1 MYRKNISEYFDN
13 ISEVYEI
20 ETMEKKDYL
29 SRYNLWERNI
39 DKYSIEFCDNLIYD
53 LGCGNGILSVYCVS
67 KGYKTI
73 SIDSSSKMI
82 RLLSDKIGNDTGNIC
97 IHNKM
102 LPMEEDYISSK
113 SNTASII
120 LLSSVFEYVSEKEK
134 LTEQC
139 YNLLRP
145 GGYLFISIPNKVSF
159 FRKIE
164 IIFKKL
170 GLFSKNNFHF
180 IINYM
185 NEKQIKQLFLKYGFT
200 IQEMAY
206 YGKYDFGKRTALNK
220 YFSSLIFLVLKK

>member
-102 LPMEEDYISSK
+102 LPMEEDY
-113 SNTASII
+113 
-120 LLSSVFEYVSEKEK
+120 
-134 LTEQC
+134 
-139 YNLLRP
+139 
-145 GGYLFISIPNKVSF
+145 
-159 FRKIE
+159 
-164 IIFKKL
+164 
-170 GLFSKNNFHF
+170 
-180 IINYM
+180 
-185 NEKQIKQLFLKYGFT
+185 
-200 IQEMAY
+200 
-206 YGKYDFGKRTALNK
+206 
-220 YFSSLIFLVLKK
+220 FSS

>member
-1 MYRKNISEYFDN
+1 M
-13 ISEVYEI
+13 
-20 ETMEKKDYL
+20 
-29 SRYNLWERNI
+29 
-39 DKYSIEFCDNLIYD
+39 
-53 LGCGNGILSVYCVS
+53 
-67 KGYKTI
+67 
-73 SIDSSSKMI
+73 
-82 RLLSDKIGNDTGNIC
+82 
-97 IHNKM
+97 
-102 LPMEEDYISSK
+102 
-113 SNTASII
+113 
-120 LLSSVFEYVSEKEK
+120 FEYVSEKEK

-164 IIFKKL
+164 IILKKL